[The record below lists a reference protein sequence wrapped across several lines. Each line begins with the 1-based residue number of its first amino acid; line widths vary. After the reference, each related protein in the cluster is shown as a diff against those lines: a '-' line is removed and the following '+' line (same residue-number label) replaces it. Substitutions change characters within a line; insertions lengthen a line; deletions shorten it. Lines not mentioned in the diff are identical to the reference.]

1 MKSKKDMST
10 HRKIEYFSKIET
22 VEASL
27 RKLSE
32 ISEKISTYEEYV
44 KSWLIK
50 DAAERNLHRAIEA
63 LIDIGK
69 MLVSDKKLKLPES
82 NREVFLL
89 LAESNIFPADYLELI
104 LKMIGVRNII
114 VHSYDKVDDS
124 VIYGIIRKNLEDI
137 RKILKIFIDR
147 IKND

>member
-1 MKSKKDMST
+1 M

-22 VEASL
+22 IESSL

-32 ISEKISTYEEYV
+32 IIKKASTYDEYV
-44 KSWLIK
+44 KSWIIK

-69 MLVSDKKLKLPES
+69 MLVSDKKLKIPES
-82 NREVFLL
+82 NREVFLV
-89 LAESNIFPADYLELI
+89 LAENNLFPTEYLELI
-104 LKMIGVRNII
+104 YKMIGVRNII

-124 VIYGIIRKNLEDI
+124 LVYVILKKNLKDI
-137 RKILKIFIDR
+137 RKILKLLQEKI
-147 IKND
+147 